1 MSFIAR
7 RAAAVPPSGI
17 RTYFDI
23 ARTMP
28 DAINLSLGQ
37 PDFEVPEPI
46 KQAAIDA
53 IRANRNGYSP
63 SAGID
68 ELRAAIA
75 AQLAREF
82 PGWDPTILITCGVS
96 GGLHLAL
103 AASVDPGDEVIFGDP
118 YFVSY
123 PDVVRLMDGVPVPV
137 DLSDRFMADP
147 ERFAAAITTRTKAIL
162 INSPSNPTGV
172 VYDQACV
179 QAIASLA
186 VERGLLLISDEI
198 YNTLSYDGPAPS
210 PVPFAP
216 DNTLLLRGFG
226 KSYAVTGWRLAYAA
240 GPKPLIEQMVK
251 VQQYTYVCAPHMA
264 QVAGVTALRTD
275 VSAQV
280 NAYRRKRDL
289 VVDGLGSA
297 FQLVRPSGGFYVFPK
312 ISPSF
317 ADANAFVEAAIQ
329 HKVIVIPGRVFSR
342 QNDHFRLSY
351 AVSDDKLRDGCRIL
365 ASLAGEYPI

>member
-1 MSFIAR
+1 MNFIAR

-68 ELRAAIA
+68 ALRAAISER
-75 AQLAREF
+75 LAREF
-82 PGWDPTILITCGVS
+82 PGWNPTILITCGVS

-103 AASVDPGDEVIFGDP
+103 AASLDAGDEVIFGDP

-137 DLSDRFMADP
+137 ELNQRFTADTD
-147 ERFAAAITTRTKAIL
+147 RFAAAIAPRTKAIL
-162 INSPSNPTGV
+162 LNSPSNPTGV
-172 VYDQACV
+172 VYDRACIRG
-179 QAIASLA
+179 IAELA
-186 VERGLLLISDEI
+186 VQRGLLVISDEI
-198 YNTLSYDGPAPS
+198 YNTLTYDGPAPS
-210 PVPFAP
+210 PVSFAP
-216 DNTLLLRGFG
+216 ENTLLLRGFG

-240 GPKPLIEQMVK
+240 GPKALIEQMVK

-264 QVAGVTALRTD
+264 QVAGVTALSTD
-275 VSAQV
+275 MSAQV

-289 VVDGLGSA
+289 VVEELGAA
-297 FQLVRPSGGFYVFPK
+297 FELVRPSGGFYVFPRVPAK
-312 ISPSF
+312 Y

-329 HKVIVIPGRVFSR
+329 RKVIVIPGQVFSQR
-342 QNDHFRLSY
+342 NDHFRLSY
-351 AVSDDKLRDGCRIL
+351 AVPDDRLRQGCQIL
-365 ASLAGEYPI
+365 AGLAH